1 MLLRPRHSTPPP
13 PGESVLASRAL
24 VIALTAFL
32 MTPVVRVAAQDG
44 ASEAPLSSVGF
55 LVGSWEG
62 EVAGELGVG
71 RAIREY
77 EVVLDGQFL
86 LSRHASVRLP
96 QEESPAGDHHREL
109 GVFSYDQQRS
119 TIMYR
124 QFVVEGYVNR
134 YTCALHGGG
143 LHGFTCVTEAVENGP
158 ELRGRWTVTAENEF
172 VFDEEFELAE
182 PGEDFTLL
190 FTNRWVRR
198 PALN

>member
-1 MLLRPRHSTPPP
+1 MLD
-13 PGESVLASRAL
+13 
-24 VIALTAFL
+24 
-32 MTPVVRVAAQDG
+32 QQ
-44 ASEAPLSSVGF
+44 F
-55 LVGSWEG
+55 LV
-62 EVAGELGVG
+62 
-71 RAIREY
+71 
-77 EVVLDGQFL
+77 
-86 LSRHASVRLP
+86 SRHASVRLP

-109 GVFSYDQQRS
+109 GVFSFDQQRS
-119 TIMYR
+119 AIVYR

-158 ELRGRWTVTAENEF
+158 ELRARWTVTAENEF

-198 PALN
+198 PSLN

>member
-1 MLLRPRHSTPPP
+1 MLLRPRHCTPLH
-13 PGESVLASRAL
+13 PGQSVFARRALASAL
-24 VIALTAFL
+24 IAVLV
-32 MTPVVRVAAQDG
+32 TPVARLAAQDG
-44 ASEAPLSSVGF
+44 ESEAPLSSLLF

-62 EVAGELGVG
+62 EVSGALGEGQAL
-71 RAIREY
+71 REY
-77 EVVLDGQFL
+77 ELMLDQQFL
-86 LSRHASVRLP
+86 VSRHASVRLP

-109 GVFSYDQQRS
+109 GVFSFDQQRS
-119 TIMYR
+119 AIVYR

-158 ELRGRWTVTAENEF
+158 ELRARWTVTAENEF

-190 FTNRWVRR
+190 FTNRGVRR
-198 PALN
+198 PSLN